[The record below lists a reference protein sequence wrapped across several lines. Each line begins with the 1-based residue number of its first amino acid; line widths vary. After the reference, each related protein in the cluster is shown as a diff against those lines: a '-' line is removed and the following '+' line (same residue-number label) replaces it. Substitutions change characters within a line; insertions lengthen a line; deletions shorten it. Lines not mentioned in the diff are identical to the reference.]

1 MKKTTMAINA
11 LTIAFTAA
19 WFEQVGHES
28 AHGVLAT
35 LVGATW
41 TQLNLF
47 FAEHAWAGQPSPLG
61 EGILTGGAAIFNI
74 LLALVSMALFK
85 RTKSTARLFWFY
97 STAFNLFGG
106 FGYLFT
112 DPLFYQRGGE
122 NLGDWKKIVDMLGG
136 GWNVRLPIALIGA
149 AGVLWGFMWVGRN
162 AHAFLPKEKPERLRT
177 ALILLLLPYI
187 VVSLIFTILAF
198 MGPVKIIAPIIAIK
212 YFFGF
217 FGLGWGAFMSGMWI
231 QPSPSLER
239 SGLPESIRW
248 EWVGAA
254 GALLVIAAF
263 VLLPTIHFVSR
274 IPGINP
280 P

>member
-1 MKKTTMAINA
+1 MKKTTLAINA

-19 WFEQVGHES
+19 WLEQVGHES

-47 FAEHAWAGQPSPLG
+47 FAEHAWTGQPSPLG

-74 LLALVSMALFK
+74 LLALISMALFK
-85 RTKSTARLFWFY
+85 RTKSTVRLFWFY
-97 STAFNLFGG
+97 MAVFNLFGG

-122 NLGDWKKIVDMLGG
+122 NLGDWKKIVDILGG
-136 GWNVRLPIALIGA
+136 GWNARLPIALIGA
-149 AGVLWGFMWVGRN
+149 AGVLWGFMWVGKN
-162 AHAFLPKEKPERLRT
+162 AHAFLPTEKPERLRT

-187 VVSLIFTILAF
+187 VVSLTFTLLAF
-198 MGPVKIIAPIIAIK
+198 AAPYPELGPIIAIK
-212 YFFGF
+212 YWFGF

-239 SGLPESIRW
+239 SELPEFIQPRW
-248 EWVGAA
+248 FAA
-254 GALLVIAAF
+254 AILLLVIAVF
-263 VLLPTIHFVSR
+263 VLLPTLNI
-274 IPGINP
+274 G
-280 P
+280 